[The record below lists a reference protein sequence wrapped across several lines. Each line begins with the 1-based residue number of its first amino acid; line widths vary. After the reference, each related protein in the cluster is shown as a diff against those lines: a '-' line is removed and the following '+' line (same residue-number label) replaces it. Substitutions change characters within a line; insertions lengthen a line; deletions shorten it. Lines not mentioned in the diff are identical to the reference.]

1 MTYDAQ
7 ADVLR
12 ILFSSAAIEKSDEEK
27 PGIHFDRHLYQPLPV
42 ERDDKVR
49 SEPPGLKD
57 SDRRFVED
65 MRLYCR
71 AEKDGS
77 LIGKEVYLLRNLSGD
92 KGIGFFERRRFFPDF
107 MLWIKDE
114 QSQRIVFIEPHR
126 PKEEYPWFWCEEP
139 PGTDPKGGEEFVGAR
154 WNNVHLTLEKKRQS
168 HGE

>member
-12 ILFSSAAIEKSDEEK
+12 IVLSNAAIEETDEEK
-27 PGIHFDRHLYQPLPV
+27 LGIHFDRHLYQPLPV

-71 AEKDGS
+71 AEKELDNLNRYCSEFS
-77 LIGKEVYLLRNLSGD
+77 LLV
-92 KGIGFFERRRFFPDF
+92 
-107 MLWIKDE
+107 
-114 QSQRIVFIEPHR
+114 
-126 PKEEYPWFWCEEP
+126 
-139 PGTDPKGGEEFVGAR
+139 
-154 WNNVHLTLEKKRQS
+154 
-168 HGE
+168 